1 MDKASCEDLK
11 CPSPLCPQTHTL
23 PDLPSKASR
32 RGYMP
37 FPEYLRHKP
46 SFISQ
51 GALWKLVSVWLNSPY
66 STLWMSICF
75 NASWPVI
82 RIFSCFPNVKRNNIL
97 RNQGKSLC
105 TQHTNTFCSII
116 HTSKELFWFHS
127 PFPWN
132 PYPKFWLRN
141 YLRIHRESKINVFLQ
156 CATLKSDI
164 IFIPSFSHIF

>member
-82 RIFSCFPNVKRNNIL
+82 RIFCFPNVKRNNIL

-105 TQHTNTFCSII
+105 TQHTNTFCRII